1 MSPGWPTILLIA
13 LFALGSADRWRRDRS
28 WVETTLPPA
37 PGLALAGIAA
47 GAVALALAVFLAAPL
62 LEDVTARAIEWTD
75 TATVRG
81 SVLAFVTV
89 AMLVGATAVA
99 RELVF
104 HRWLLDRAVEAGAA
118 PLPAAVL
125 VAVAEGLATGGH
137 FAARMGAAL
146 TGFGLALLYL
156 GGGRRLAAAIACRLM
171 FDLGALALV
180 SLRWI

>member
-1 MSPGWPTILLIA
+1 MAPGWPTILLIA
-13 LFALGSADRWRRDRS
+13 LFALGSVDRWRRDRS
-28 WVETTLPPA
+28 WVETLPPA

-47 GAVALALAVFLAAPL
+47 GAVALALALLLATPF
-62 LEDVTARAIEWTD
+62 LEDLSARAIEWTD

-104 HRWLLDRAVEAGAA
+104 HRWMIDRAHEAGVRAM
-118 PLPAAVL
+118 PAAL
-125 VAVAEGLATGGH
+125 LAAVAEGLVTDGH
-137 FAARMGAAL
+137 IVARMGAAL

-156 GGGRRLAAAIACRLM
+156 GGGRRLAAAIACRLT

-180 SLRWI
+180 ALRWI

>member
-1 MSPGWPTILLIA
+1 MALGWPTILLIA
-13 LFALGSADRWRRDRS
+13 LFALGSIDRWRRGKS
-28 WVETTLPPA
+28 WVETLPPA

-47 GAVALALAVFLAAPL
+47 GAVALALAVFLAAPF

-81 SVLAFVTV
+81 SVLAFVTI

-104 HRWLLDRAVEAGAA
+104 HRWLLDRAYAAGA
-118 PLPAAVL
+118 LPAATI
-125 VAVAEGLATGGH
+125 AAAAEGLVTGGH
-137 FAARMGAAL
+137 VVARIGAAL
-146 TGFGLALLYL
+146 TGFGLALLYI
-156 GGGRRLAAAIACRLM
+156 GGGRRLAAAMACRLT

-180 SLRWI
+180 ALRWI